1 MDQEKETSDYEVQF
15 SAGISQAFFFHSGTH
30 LAIIIRG
37 ANPGI
42 FLFQLGDGHWHFVN
56 ELECRQNQSL
66 LNSRLRHVFV
76 TDQYLCFVYN
86 NRVRKYSLLDGTLIA
101 NQVNCPFVLYVGT
114 KKLVK
119 RKAFEEFIESRV
131 AI

>member
-15 SAGISQAFFFHSGTH
+15 SDGISQAFFFHSGTH

-56 ELECRQNQSL
+56 ELERSQNQSL
-66 LNSRLRHVFV
+66 LNSRLRYVFV

-101 NQVNCPFVLYVGT
+101 NQAKHN
-114 KKLVK
+114 
-119 RKAFEEFIESRV
+119 AESHSYEGENISTFFLPR
-131 AI
+131 